1 MKHRVLALLMLAWLA
16 CGRSSAPEPGFVPLF
31 DGKSLQGWQPVGKV
45 GEGYLVENGVLICPA
60 EGGGNLFTERE
71 YADFVLRFEFRL
83 QEGSNNGV
91 GIRSP
96 LVGDAAYQGLE
107 IQVLDN
113 HSPRYKD
120 KLRPTQYHGSVY
132 DLAPA
137 RRGFLKPTGEW
148 NQEEV
153 RAVGRQI
160 TVTLNGTVIV
170 DFDLDSVTDP
180 EVLKKHPGVTR
191 QSGHIGCLG
200 HGTKVEFQ
208 NIRIKEIR
216 QESRL

>member
-1 MKHRVLALLMLAWLA
+1 MKHSILALLMLAGLA
-16 CGRSSAPEPGFVPLF
+16 CGRSSAPEPGFVLLF
-31 DGKSLQGWQPVGKV
+31 DGKSLQGWQPVGMV
-45 GEGYLVENGVLICPA
+45 GEGYLVEDGVLICPA

-148 NQEEV
+148 NQQEI
-153 RAVGRQI
+153 RALGRQI

-180 EVLKKHPGVTR
+180 EVLEKHPGAAR
-191 QSGHIGCLG
+191 QSGHIGFLG
-200 HGTKVEFQ
+200 HGTKVEFR
-208 NIRIKEIR
+208 NIRIKELG
-216 QESRL
+216 QESGS

>member
-1 MKHRVLALLMLAWLA
+1 MKRTMLVLLMAAWTA

-31 DGKSLQGWQPVGKV
+31 DGQSLQGWQPVGKV
-45 GEGYLVENGVLICPA
+45 GQGYRVEDGVLLCPA

-148 NQEEV
+148 NREEI
-153 RAVGRQI
+153 RALGRQI

-180 EVLKKHPGVTR
+180 AVLGKHPGVAR
-191 QSGHIGCLG
+191 QSGHIGFLG
-200 HGTKVEFQ
+200 HGTKVEFR
-208 NIRIKEIR
+208 NIRIKEIGW
-216 QESRL
+216 ESGL

>member
-1 MKHRVLALLMLAWLA
+1 MKHLGLALLMVTWLA
-16 CGRSSAPEPGFVPLF
+16 CGRSSVPEEGFVPLF
-31 DGKSLQGWQPVGKV
+31 DGKSLQGWQSVEKV

-71 YADFVLRFEFRL
+71 YSDFVLRFEFRL

-91 GIRSP
+91 GIRAP

-120 KLRPTQYHGSVY
+120 KLRPAQYHGSVY

-137 RRGFLKPTGEW
+137 KRGFLKPTGEW
-148 NQEEV
+148 NQEEI

-180 EVLKKHPGVTR
+180 QALEKHPGVAR
-191 QSGHIGCLG
+191 SSGYIGFLG
-200 HGTKVEFQ
+200 HGTKVEFR

-216 QESRL
+216 RESGL

>member
-1 MKHRVLALLMLAWLA
+1 MKRTVLVLLMFSWLA
-16 CGRSSAPEPGFVPLF
+16 CGRSSAPEPGFVSLF
-31 DGKSLQGWQPVGKV
+31 DGKSLQGWQPVEKV
-45 GEGYLVENGVLICPA
+45 GEGYLVADGVLICPA

-113 HSPRYKD
+113 HSPQYKD

-148 NQEEV
+148 NQEEI
-153 RAVGRQI
+153 RALGRQI

-180 EVLKKHPGVTR
+180 EVLEKHPGVAR
-191 QSGHIGCLG
+191 QSGHIGFLG
-200 HGTKVEFQ
+200 HGTKVEFR
-208 NIRIKEIR
+208 NIRIREIR
-216 QESRL
+216 RESGP

>member
-1 MKHRVLALLMLAWLA
+1 MKHLGLALLMVTWLA
-16 CGRSSAPEPGFVPLF
+16 CGRSSLPEEGFVPLF
-31 DGKSLQGWQPVGKV
+31 DGKSLQGWQSVEKV

-71 YADFVLRFEFRL
+71 YSDFVLRFEFRL

-91 GIRSP
+91 GIRAP
-96 LVGDAAYQGLE
+96 LVGDAAYHGLE

-120 KLRPTQYHGSVY
+120 KLRPAQYHGSVY

-137 RRGFLKPTGEW
+137 KRGFLKPTGEW
-148 NQEEV
+148 NQEEI

-180 EVLKKHPGVTR
+180 QALEKHPGVAR
-191 QSGHIGCLG
+191 SSGYIGFLG
-200 HGTKVEFQ
+200 HGTKVEFR

-216 QESRL
+216 RESGL

>member
-1 MKHRVLALLMLAWLA
+1 M
-16 CGRSSAPEPGFVPLF
+16 
-31 DGKSLQGWQPVGKV
+31 
-45 GEGYLVENGVLICPA
+45 
-60 EGGGNLFTERE
+60 
-71 YADFVLRFEFRL
+71 
-83 QEGSNNGV
+83 
-91 GIRSP
+91 
-96 LVGDAAYQGLE
+96 VGDAAYQGLE

-148 NQEEV
+148 NQQEI
-153 RAVGRQI
+153 RALGRQI

-180 EVLKKHPGVTR
+180 EVLEKHPGAAR
-191 QSGHIGCLG
+191 QSGHIGFLG
-200 HGTKVEFQ
+200 HGTKVEFR
-208 NIRIKEIR
+208 NIRIKELG
-216 QESRL
+216 QESGGVVVEGSPSQFVSIRVHSWFIFIQRSAVFPRNNPCDMAVIYEPASLCPVRRSLIPSPTV

>member
-1 MKHRVLALLMLAWLA
+1 MKHLGLALLMVAWLA
-16 CGRSSAPEPGFVPLF
+16 CGRSSVPEAGFVPLF
-31 DGKSLQGWQPVGKV
+31 DGKSLQGWQAVEKV

-60 EGGGNLFTERE
+60 EGGGNLFSERE
-71 YADFVLRFEFRL
+71 YSDFVLRFEFRL

-91 GIRSP
+91 GIRAP

-120 KLRPTQYHGSVY
+120 KLRPAQYHGSVY

-137 RRGFLKPTGEW
+137 KRGFLKPTGEW
-148 NQEEV
+148 NQEEI

-170 DFDLDSVTDP
+170 DFDLDSVTDSQ
-180 EVLKKHPGVTR
+180 VLEKHSGVAR
-191 QSGHIGCLG
+191 SSGHIGFLG
-200 HGTKVEFQ
+200 HGTKVEFR

-216 QESRL
+216 RESEL

>member
-1 MKHRVLALLMLAWLA
+1 MKRTVLVLLMVSWLA
-16 CGRSSAPEPGFVPLF
+16 CGRSSAPEPGFMPLF
-31 DGKSLQGWQPVGKV
+31 DGKSLQGWQSVAKV
-45 GEGYLVENGVLICPA
+45 GEGYLVEEGVLICPA
-60 EGGGNLFTERE
+60 EGGGNLFTERKF
-71 YADFVLRFEFRL
+71 ADFVLRFEFRL

-148 NQEEV
+148 NQEEI
-153 RAVGRQI
+153 RAMGRQI
-160 TVTLNGTVIV
+160 KVTLNGTVIV

-180 EVLKKHPGVTR
+180 EVLEKHPGVAR
-191 QSGHIGCLG
+191 SSGHIGFLG
-200 HGTKVEFQ
+200 HGTKVEFR
-208 NIRIKEIR
+208 NIRIREIR
-216 QESRL
+216 RESRL